1 MYDAGFVLSH
11 LGCRAKINGRGPRS
25 RLNNIEGYVRIMNYV
40 LKHCD
45 LSLVGFSATED
56 TNNPEVNI
64 LWVNEDRKNFLPL
77 DLELTNHGL
86 AKWLKHRTIP
96 KNRAYVHN
104 FLSKCG
110 LNINRP
116 MAIIKVSKGLSLND
130 CYWVVEEDFEGT
142 YDKFN
147 LYDNRFS
154 QILALIAFTGYGSI
168 IRTSLASCPEFTT
181 NGMLPKCWR
190 RKDGKILLYKGGT
203 SGASNTGN
211 EPYSE
216 YYAVQIAKVLGID
229 AIEYGL
235 SQWKGELCSTCE
247 LFTSKEY
254 SFIPVGRIVTSGG
267 MSAVR
272 EYYEKLGDNFVNV
285 LNDMLVFDAVIMN
298 TDRHFGNFGFVV
310 ENKTNKIVAPAPLFD
325 HGNSLLNFAGRDD
338 LESYKALEAYADTLL
353 PCVYD
358 DFIGTAKSVLTQK
371 HRLGLR
377 KLLEFKF
384 KKNSRYNLPDKR
396 LKMLEKMIQAR
407 AKELLS
413 VN

>member
-1 MYDAGFVLSH
+1 
-11 LGCRAKINGRGPRS
+11 
-25 RLNNIEGYVRIMNYV
+25 MNYE
-40 LKHCD
+40 LKHFD
-45 LSLVGFSATED
+45 TTLVRFSATED
-56 TNNPEVNI
+56 TNTPEIKI
-64 LWVNEDRKNFLPL
+64 LWKNDAKKDLFPL
-77 DLELTNHGL
+77 DLELTEEGI

-116 MAIIKVSKGLSLND
+116 MTIIKVSKGLSLND
-130 CYWVVEEDFEGT
+130 CYWVVEEGFEGT

-154 QILALIAFTGYGSI
+154 QVLALIAFTGYGSS

-190 RKDGKILLYKGGT
+190 RKDGKIMLYKGGT

-216 YYAVQIAKVLGID
+216 YYAAQIAKALGVN

-235 SQWKGELCSTCE
+235 SKWKGELCSTCE

-254 SFIPVGRIVTSGG
+254 SFLPVGRVVTSGG
-267 MSAVR
+267 MKAVR
-272 EYYEKLGDNFVNV
+272 EYYEKLGQNFVDA
-285 LNDMLVFDAVIMN
+285 LNDMLVLDAIIMN
-298 TDRHFGNFGFVV
+298 TDRHFGNFGFIVD
-310 ENKTNKIVAPAPLFD
+310 NKTNKIVAPAPLFD
-325 HGNSLLNFAGRDD
+325 HGNALLNFAGRDD
-338 LESYKALEAYADTLL
+338 LESEKALREYADTLV

-358 DFIGTAKSVLTQK
+358 DFIGTAKKVLTNK
-371 HRLGLR
+371 HREGLR

-396 LKMLEKMIQAR
+396 LKMLEKMIQTR
-407 AKELLS
+407 AKVLLEK
-413 VN
+413 